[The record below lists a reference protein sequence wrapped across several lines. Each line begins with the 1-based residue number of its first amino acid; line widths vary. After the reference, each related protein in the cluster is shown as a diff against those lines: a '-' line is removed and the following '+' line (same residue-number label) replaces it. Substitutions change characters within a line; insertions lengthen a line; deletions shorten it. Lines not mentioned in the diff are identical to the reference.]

1 MFLLYHIITHLRVII
16 LKPSS
21 FLFQPVSF
29 CSMTIKLL
37 TSFINF
43 KTFKQWNFI
52 IERPKFHFA
61 LNTEMIQFQLQHF
74 WDFFT
79 IQRNWECPNFQFGR
93 KDQKQL
99 KEQNRQVACCTW
111 AVERAAYWV
120 RPSLGWCVAYSWSS
134 DHSNQWHGAAHG
146 SATCVLH
153 YRNFLT
159 RNRTRGPCAEPWMKE
174 FCFKTVSANIKILFE
189 VGNINTLLNITSKS
203 LSLSYKNK
211 LVTLIQKQACHS
223 HTKTS
228 LSLIQIKPCHCQA
241 TQL

>member
-61 LNTEMIQFQLQHF
+61 LNTEMIQFQLHHF
-74 WDFFT
+74 WDLYT
-79 IQRNWECPNFQFGR
+79 IDALQYSGCPNFQFRR

-211 LVTLIQKQACHS
+211 LVTLIQ
-223 HTKTS
+223 
-228 LSLIQIKPCHCQA
+228 IKACHCQA